1 MLATLPRINEPGGSQ
16 NDPLGL
22 QNALQNGGKTPQNR
36 LKLAPGTPW
45 DPPWAYLALILH
57 PGVHFGAHFG
67 TPKEAKIHQKCN
79 FLCLKPKKE
88 ATISRFGGHACFFTP
103 FSPFLVI
110 WGRFLEVKTLTKTYI
125 YIYIYIYIYVFVG
138 FSIFK
143 KNNPFVAKKSPKS
156 IKK

>member
-22 QNALQNGGKTPQNR
+22 QNAPQNGSKTSQNR
-36 LKLAPGTPW
+36 PKLAPGAPW

-88 ATISRFGGHACFFTP
+88 ATISRFGGHACFFTS

-110 WGRFLEVKTLTKTYI
+110 LGRFLEVKTLTKTYI
-125 YIYIYIYIYVFVG
+125 YVFVG

-143 KNNPFVAKKSPKS
+143 KITHFLPKSHQKS
-156 IKK
+156 IKKLPEMGPK